1 MERPKKLLA
10 IDTNAKTVKGQKI
23 GFMTG
28 ILYLAPEKLS
38 GYQVCPMASAGCKAA
53 CLNTAGRGSFSNVQK
68 SRIAKTK
75 WYFEDRETFM
85 AQLVKD
91 VSALVRKAERDGFT
105 PLVRLNGTSDIPWE
119 RVPVK
124 PVVGSTYAMR
134 YGATVP
140 NIMALFPDVQ
150 FRPGRDASQLSPDVL
165 ALRGQRSGGLGRP
178 SGWWQRGSGLP
189 RDPYGSRGVRR

>member
-1 MERPKKLLA
+1 VP
-10 IDTNAKTVKGQKI
+10 
-23 GFMTG
+23 
-28 ILYLAPEKLS
+28 
-38 GYQVCPMASAGCKAA
+38 
-53 CLNTAGRGSFSNVQK
+53 GRGTFSNVQE

-75 WYFEDRETFM
+75 WYFEDRETFL

-124 PVVGSTYAMR
+124 PVVGSTFAMR
-134 YGATVP
+134 YGATAP

-150 FRPGRDASQLSPDVL
+150 FYDYTKVHKRAMAFGRGEMPANYHLTFSLFGVSGSLGPSVHVIQSPWSTVTPPMC
-165 ALRGQRSGGLGRP
+165 GI
-178 SGWWQRGSGLP
+178 WTV
-189 RDPYGSRGVRR
+189 SRVRV